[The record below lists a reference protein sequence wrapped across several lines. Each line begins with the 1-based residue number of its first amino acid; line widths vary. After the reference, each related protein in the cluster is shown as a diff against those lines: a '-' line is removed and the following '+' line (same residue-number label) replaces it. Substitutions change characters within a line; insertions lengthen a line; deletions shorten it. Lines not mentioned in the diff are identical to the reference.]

1 MGITHCL
8 TILIGELL
16 LPFFG
21 GFGIYLQHACVCMS
35 VIALVF
41 SHCILCCVLLLYT
54 YIQMCKLYFC
64 RTVPE
69 IQCQVAILSRATA
82 LLVLSQTGA
91 NLVHHPS
98 SQVMVICSLEP
109 ILGHHHNTVHLS
121 NLMVPILQHLVAIR
135 LDGISLKTSNL
146 IQLPLVLGTT
156 IITSSSN
163 LNNSLPLGLM
173 RLLMLLATIM
183 ASLLH
188 ILRKDMILPTLSRVV
203 GSKHMITLVT
213 RLKGSSR
220 AILSRLVM
228 ISRAM
233 VRLLMDQLQT
243 QPRMGLHPVMVVLV
257 GLVRHPQGS
266 KLQLQLLEATLVMP
280 ANLLPVLHQA
290 TQHKVLLHHL
300 ATALHRRS
308 LAMAPSHHSKVV
320 MVKVLMGSLLRR
332 ARSLLHL
339 HHMGRLRLLDLRKVV
354 MDSMVTANLVMVRLR
369 HTLVHPLQATRAM
382 RSSSL
387 MVMLM
392 AVEVMVSLQHTLLKQ
407 QLLHPRINLL
417 HLAPLVLPQHLL
429 LLLLTVAAHKHPQ
442 KVKHQWLV
450 KEQKIFQASAVVS
463 SSVALCS
470 ASSLGKR
477 LHIYELYGFPCCFC

>member
-1 MGITHCL
+1 
-8 TILIGELL
+8 
-16 LPFFG
+16 
-21 GFGIYLQHACVCMS
+21 MS
-35 VIALVF
+35 VIALLF
-41 SHCILCCVLLLYT
+41 SPCILCCVLLLYT

-69 IQCQVAILSRATA
+69 IQCQVAILSRVIT
-82 LLVLSQTGA
+82 LLVLSRTGA

-109 ILGHHHNTVHLS
+109 ILGHHHSMVHLS
-121 NLMVPILQHLVAIR
+121 NLTVAILQHLVAIR

-266 KLQLQLLEATLVMP
+266 KLQLQLLEATLVIP
-280 ANLLPVLHQA
+280 ANPLLVLHQA
-290 TQHKVLLHHL
+290 TQHKVLPHHL
-300 ATALHRRS
+300 AMAFHRRS
-308 LAMAPSHHSKVV
+308 LDMAPSHHSKVV

-332 ARSLLHL
+332 ARSRLHL
-339 HHMGRLRLLDLRKVV
+339 HRMGRLHLLDLYKVV
-354 MDSMVTANLVMVRLR
+354 MDSMVTASLVMVRLR
-369 HTLVHPLQATRAM
+369 LTLVHPLQATRAM

-387 MVMLM
+387 MVMHM

-417 HLAPLVLPQHLL
+417 YLAPLVLPQHLL
-429 LLLLTVAAHKHPQ
+429 LLLLTVAVHKHLQ
-442 KVKHQWLV
+442 KVKLQWLV
-450 KEQKIFQASAVVS
+450 GEQKIFQASAVVS
-463 SSVALCS
+463 SVALCFREEGPYLRVILF
-470 ASSLGKR
+470 SL
-477 LHIYELYGFPCCFC
+477 LL